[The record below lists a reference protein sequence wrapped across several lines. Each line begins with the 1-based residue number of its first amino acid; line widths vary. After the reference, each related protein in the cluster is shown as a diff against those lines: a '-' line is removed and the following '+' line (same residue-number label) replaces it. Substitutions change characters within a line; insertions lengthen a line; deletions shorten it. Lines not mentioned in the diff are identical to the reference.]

1 MIDCVLQGRKNYSH
15 KPVGD
20 GQFNNSV
27 NFETDMKKILIAN
40 RGEIALRIMR
50 SAREMGIK
58 TVAVYSAADREALH
72 VRYADEAVFIGGAPS
87 SESYLAGK
95 KIIEA
100 CCKTGAEA
108 IHPGYGFLS
117 ENAAFA
123 RQVREAGLILI
134 GPSPEAMEV
143 MGNKLSAK
151 AAAMKYDIPM
161 VPGTEE
167 AISDVP
173 EAKKRAIEVG
183 FPILIKAA
191 AGGGG
196 KGMRIV
202 ERAEDFE
209 EQMQLAVSEATSAFG
224 DGSVFIERYVSSP
237 RHIEIQVLGDTH
249 GNIVH
254 LFERECSVQRRH
266 QKVIEEAPSSI
277 LTPEIRRA
285 MGKCAVDVA
294 RSVNY
299 TGAGTVEF
307 IMDDRLNFYFLEMN
321 TRLQVEHPVTEL
333 ITGVDLVKEQIGIA
347 GGEVISFKQ
356 EDLEIIGHAIELRV
370 YAEDPANNFLPDI
383 GKLQT
388 YVTPKGPGVRVDD
401 GFEQGMEIPIY
412 YDPMIAKL
420 TVHGKDRTESI
431 ERMIR
436 AIDEYDIT
444 GISTTLG
451 FGKFVMQHP
460 AFRSGQ
466 FDTHFV
472 QKYFKPE
479 YLHTE
484 NEEEAFIA
492 ALMMGQLLNKKD
504 YTSSASL
511 INPQTSEWVNKRR
524 QF

>member
-1 MIDCVLQGRKNYSH
+1 MQ
-15 KPVGD
+15 
-20 GQFNNSV
+20 
-27 NFETDMKKILIAN
+27 KILVAN
-40 RGEIALRIMR
+40 RGEIALRVMR

-58 TVAVYSAADREALH
+58 TVAVYSAADRNALH
-72 VRYADEAVFIGGAPS
+72 MRYADEAIYIGEAPS
-87 SESYLAGK
+87 NQSYLVGE

-100 CCKTGAEA
+100 CQQTGAEA

-117 ENAAFA
+117 ENPAFA
-123 RQVREAGLILI
+123 LMVREAGLTLI

-151 AAAMKYDIPM
+151 AAAMRYNIPM

-167 AISDVP
+167 AITDVA
-173 EAKKRAIEVG
+173 EAKKRALEVG

-202 ERAEDFE
+202 ETADEFE
-209 EQMQLAVSEATSAFG
+209 EQMQRAVSEATSAFG

-254 LFERECSVQRRH
+254 LFERECSIQRRH
-266 QKVIEEAPSSI
+266 QKVIEEAPSSV
-277 LTPEIRRA
+277 LTPELRQQ
-285 MGKCAVDVA
+285 MGRCAVDVA

-307 IMDDRLNFYFLEMN
+307 ILDEQLNFYFLEMN

-333 ITGVDLVKEQIGIA
+333 ITGIDLVKEQIRIA
-347 GGEVISFKQ
+347 RGEPISFKQ
-356 EDLEIIGHAIELRV
+356 DELKINGHAVELRV

-383 GKLQT
+383 GTLQT
-388 YVTPKGPGVRVDD
+388 YITPKGPGVRVDD

-420 TVHGKDRTESI
+420 ITYGKDRKEAI
-431 ERMIR
+431 ERMVR
-436 AIDEYDIT
+436 AIEEYQIT
-444 GISTTLG
+444 GITTTLG
-451 FGKFVMQHP
+451 FGKFVMQHE
-460 AFRSGQ
+460 AFTSGN

-472 QKYFKPE
+472 KKYFEPWVLNSAIQDE
-479 YLHTE
+479 ALIA
-484 NEEEAFIA
+484 AFIMEKLLTEKSRQT
-492 ALMMGQLLNKKD
+492 ALSVAPSQSSGWLRNRRLN
-504 YTSSASL
+504 
-511 INPQTSEWVNKRR
+511 
-524 QF
+524 